1 MYFICKLYDKRSDS
15 MGNYVKGET
24 YKITF
29 ANLKGGVGKSTS
41 SAALAY
47 ILGQLGFK
55 VLAVDTDSQCNL
67 TTLFDRNA
75 ENIDLSINEI
85 MLEKNDI
92 NECIIPEV
100 EKNVDL
106 LPSSPALSILD
117 MKIVSQFRR
126 EFILEDAF
134 KNLKKHYDFVIFDT
148 PPALNITTLNVF
160 ICSDAI
166 VVPSEADI
174 LSLKAIDSLNDAVR
188 MMSKVHDIKILGI
201 LLTRVERLRGDK
213 IMMENSLKLAEL
225 LNTKV
230 FNSYIRAQ
238 KNVKESRLNN
248 TNVVK
253 YSNENRRKD
262 TMDAGLDYENFAR
275 ELLNDLGVKIDG

>member
-1 MYFICKLYDKRSDS
+1 MWKLIWKWSDS

-67 TTLFDRNA
+67 TTLFDRNP
-75 ENIDLSINEI
+75 EEIDLSINEI

-92 NECIIPEV
+92 NECIIPDV
-100 EKNVDL
+100 EENVDL
-106 LPSSPALSILD
+106 IASSPALSILD

-134 KNLKKHYDFVIFDT
+134 KKLNKKYDFIIFDT

-166 VVPSEADI
+166 IVPSEADI

-201 LLTRVERLRGDK
+201 LLTRVERLRGDR
-213 IMMENSLKLAEL
+213 IMMENSLKLGEL

-230 FNSYIRAQ
+230 FNTYIRAQ

-253 YSNENRRKD
+253 YSIENRRKD
-262 TMDAGLDYENFAR
+262 KEDAGLDYERFAE
-275 ELLNDLGVKIDG
+275 ELLNDLGVDINGKV